1 MGKRI
6 VPMGKQASNF
16 IPILENILL
25 VTDLMF
31 FFTFFME
38 SFLRDGHNS
47 RAIHE
52 ELIGYLCKYL
62 DLNYLVLIQF

>member
-6 VPMGKQASNF
+6 SSLQLHTHLRKYLTGDGFDV
-16 IPILENILL
+16 
-25 VTDLMF
+25 F
-31 FFTFFME
+31 FSFFME

-62 DLNYLVLIQF
+62 DLKYLVLIQF